1 MNTPSDQNQKQQEPR
16 MNKWDRMCEGLVA
29 QGKWI
34 VLATERGLEKSGAG
48 IYMPPKRDVFSRVIS
63 VGSEAQKELPDLKKG
78 DRVTFKE
85 GFKALPDGYEK
96 VTSRDYSIVY
106 CPNIMSV
113 IPADAEV
120 ARLGAGE

>member
-1 MNTPSDQNQKQQEPR
+1 MNTQSDQKHEYR

-34 VLATERGLEKSGAG
+34 ILATERGLEKSGAG
-48 IYMPPKRDVFSRVIS
+48 IYMPPKRDVFSRVLSI
-63 VGSEAQKELPDLKKG
+63 GPEAQKDFPDLKKG

-96 VTSRDYSIVY
+96 VTSRDYSIVWGQ
-106 CPNIMSV
+106 NIMSV
-113 IPADAEV
+113 IPADVEV